1 MKKYVYLF
9 LLSCFV
15 LYSKAQN
22 TDSLKQALGVAKHDT
37 IRCEI
42 LMQLIENENDDL
54 IWPRYNQQLQ
64 LICKTNLKRL
74 TTKSNEYPIYTKF
87 LASSYSNQGYL
98 AGEIGEVDSS
108 LKYNQLSIDVLE
120 SLLKI
125 TKSKEL
131 VKQIKID
138 IATSLNNIAT
148 NYTQLGDKKKTIE
161 YIEKSLKIQ
170 EELNDKVGIARS
182 LSNLAFIYDKQG
194 DIPKAL
200 EYNHKSLKIKEAIG
214 DKDGISNSFNNMGT
228 IYVMQNEYDKALS
241 YFQKAH
247 KIQKEINNKNGI
259 PQTLSNIA
267 YIYLER
273 GDSKLALKYYYESLE
288 LAQSINDLPGVADV
302 LGNIGSVYYVE
313 AKKST
318 YNKQA
323 DSLYD
328 LALKNYDKALAI
340 HTEIENKSGIATTL
354 INISEIYY
362 DLKNIKLAKEYGER
376 AYKITNEI
384 GQPYLSQEVSA
395 VLSKVYNQTGNY
407 KLAYEMMMLHKL
419 MSDSINNESTKRA
432 TLQKSFQ
439 YEYDKKAAAD
449 SVRVTEERKVTA
461 AQLKQEKTQRFAL
474 YGGLALVIA
483 FSAFVFNRFR
493 ITQKQKAVIENQK
506 LLVDEKNEVLNQQK
520 HIIEEHQKEI
530 IDSITYA
537 KRIQDAILPPS
548 ELIKSKLPQSFV
560 LYKPKDIVAG
570 DFYWMEQIGD
580 TVLIAAADCTGHGVP
595 GAMVSVVCSNALN
608 RAVKEFY
615 LSETGAILDKVTD
628 LVLETFEKSVAEVKD
643 GMDISLLSINMV
655 TKEIKWSG
663 ANNPLWYI
671 CSSNENK
678 SPTELVEVTADKQ
691 PIGKSDHR
699 KPFTTHI
706 LEFKQGITFYLF
718 TDGYADQFGGPK
730 GKKYKYKQFQET
742 LMSTLD
748 KELSEQQDTL
758 NSSFERWKGSLEQ
771 VDDVCII
778 GIRL

>member
-1 MKKYVYLF
+1 MKKYIYLF
-9 LLSCFV
+9 LFSCLV

-22 TDSLKQALGVAKHDT
+22 TDSLKQALRVAKHDT
-37 IRCEI
+37 IKCKI

-54 IWPRYNQQLQ
+54 IWPKYNQQLQ
-64 LICKTNLKRL
+64 VICKSNLKKL
-74 TTKSNEYPIYTKF
+74 TISSLEYPIYTKF

-98 AGEIGEVDSS
+98 AGEIGDVDSS
-108 LKYNQLSIDVLE
+108 LKYNQLSMDVLE

-131 VKQIKID
+131 IKQIKND
-138 IATSLNNIAT
+138 IATSLNNIAI

-161 YIEKSLKIQ
+161 YIERSLKIQ

-241 YFQKAH
+241 YFQKAY

-259 PQTLSNIA
+259 PQTISNIA
-267 YIYLER
+267 YIHLKW

-439 YEYDKKAAAD
+439 YEYDKKRPQI
-449 SVRVTEERKVTA
+449 VFGLQK
-461 AQLKQEKTQRFAL
+461 KEK
-474 YGGLALVIA
+474 
-483 FSAFVFNRFR
+483 
-493 ITQKQKAVIENQK
+493 
-506 LLVDEKNEVLNQQK
+506 
-520 HIIEEHQKEI
+520 
-530 IDSITYA
+530 
-537 KRIQDAILPPS
+537 
-548 ELIKSKLPQSFV
+548 
-560 LYKPKDIVAG
+560 
-570 DFYWMEQIGD
+570 
-580 TVLIAAADCTGHGVP
+580 
-595 GAMVSVVCSNALN
+595 
-608 RAVKEFY
+608 
-615 LSETGAILDKVTD
+615 
-628 LVLETFEKSVAEVKD
+628 
-643 GMDISLLSINMV
+643 
-655 TKEIKWSG
+655 
-663 ANNPLWYI
+663 
-671 CSSNENK
+671 
-678 SPTELVEVTADKQ
+678 
-691 PIGKSDHR
+691 
-699 KPFTTHI
+699 
-706 LEFKQGITFYLF
+706 
-718 TDGYADQFGGPK
+718 
-730 GKKYKYKQFQET
+730 
-742 LMSTLD
+742 
-748 KELSEQQDTL
+748 
-758 NSSFERWKGSLEQ
+758 
-771 VDDVCII
+771 
-778 GIRL
+778 